1 MVVNIEVAFKIEEM
15 KKNGASDRE
24 VGQALGLSE
33 RAVLYTRKALGIPN
47 RCSKFGKVI
56 MVRVFDLDGK
66 LVAEGTVGKVAKKLG
81 YTKGAVMYWESAKN
95 PPYRVERVE

>member
-1 MVVNIEVAFKIEEM
+1 MGVNIEVAYKIEEM

-33 RAVLYTRKALGIPN
+33 RAVLYTRQALGIPN
-47 RCSKFGKVI
+47 RCCRFGKII
-56 MVRVFDLDGK
+56 MVRVYALDGK
-66 LVAEGTVGKVAKKLG
+66 LVAEGSAGKVAKKLG
-81 YTKGAVMYWESAKN
+81 YTKGAVMYWEKAKN